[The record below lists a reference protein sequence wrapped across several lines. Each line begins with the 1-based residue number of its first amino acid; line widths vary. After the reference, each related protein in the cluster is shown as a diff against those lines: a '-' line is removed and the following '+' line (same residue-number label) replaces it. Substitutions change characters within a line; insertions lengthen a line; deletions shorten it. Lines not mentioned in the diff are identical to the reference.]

1 MRLFI
6 AAPDIFPGDAV
17 GNHCFGVGR
26 VARRLGYDVSLHAQ
40 HYASDVK
47 PMDVLLDSIT
57 EHDALWV
64 SYSIY
69 DPLLDRL
76 LSLPGRKLCYF
87 HGVTSPDLLR
97 EFEPVTADL
106 CAKSIEQFP
115 RLARFGSLLA
125 NSRFT
130 ASSLAPHIAPDTV
143 RILPPV
149 AADMAVFRHISP
161 ARKQRTIGTPFV
173 LVVVGR
179 VVPHKRIED
188 AIEVVANVRQR
199 GIDARLQ
206 VIGTAPNGQYTGL
219 LVERAQALGVSSFV
233 EFAGMVDDAELFD
246 RFDRAD
252 ALLSVSRHEGFCVP
266 VLEAMHLGLPTFV
279 RDGTA
284 ASEVG
289 AGASFIFTSLAEA
302 ANAIASVAAEPA
314 LAIRAAES
322 GKHRAVA
329 LLHQTSDEVFR
340 AILSSAR

>member
-17 GNHCFGVGR
+17 GNHCFGVAR

-40 HYASDVK
+40 HHAGDVE
-47 PMDVLLDSIT
+47 PMEALFDTID
-57 EHDALWV
+57 DDDMLWV
-64 SYSIY
+64 SYSIH
-69 DPLLDRL
+69 DPLLERVL
-76 LSLPGRKLCYF
+76 ALPGKKLCYF
-87 HGVTSPDLLR
+87 HGVTSPELLR

-115 RLARFGSLLA
+115 LLARFGSLLA

-130 ASSLAPHIAPDTV
+130 AGSLAPYVASEDV

-149 AADMAVFRHISP
+149 AADMAVFRHVSP
-161 ARKQRTIGTPFV
+161 PRTERTAGAPFG
-173 LVVVGR
+173 LLVVGR

-188 AIEVVANVRQR
+188 AIDIVASVRER
-199 GIDARLQ
+199 GVDARLQ
-206 VIGTAPNGQYTGL
+206 VIGTAPNGQYAGF
-219 LVERAQALGVSSFV
+219 LVERAQALGVAPFV
-233 EFAGMVDDAELFD
+233 EFAGMVDDQNLFE

-266 VLEAMHLGLPTFV
+266 VLEAMHLGLPSFV

-289 AGASFIFTSLAEA
+289 AGAAFIFDSSSSAVD
-302 ANAIASVAAEPA
+302 AIAAVASEPA
-314 LAIRAAES
+314 RATHAAASGKRRAA
-322 GKHRAVA
+322 A
-329 LLHQTSDEVFR
+329 LLDETGDDVFR
-340 AILSSAR
+340 AILGSAR

>member
-17 GNHCFGVGR
+17 GNHCFGVAR
-26 VARRLGYDVSLHAQ
+26 VARRLGYDVSLHAR
-40 HYASDVK
+40 HFASGVE
-47 PMDVLLDSIT
+47 PMETLFDGISADDT
-57 EHDALWV
+57 LWV
-64 SYSIY
+64 SYSIH

-76 LSLPGRKLCYF
+76 LALPGKKLCYF
-87 HGVTSPDLLR
+87 HGVTSPELLR

-115 RLARFGSLLA
+115 RLAQFGLLLA

-130 ASSLAPHIAPDTV
+130 AGSLAPHVEPDDV

-149 AADMAVFRHISP
+149 AADMPVFRHVSLP
-161 ARKQRTIGTPFV
+161 RVERTAGAPFV
-173 LVVVGR
+173 LLVVGR

-188 AIEVVANVRQR
+188 AIEIVADVRKR
-199 GIDARLQ
+199 GVDARLQ
-206 VIGTAPNGQYTGL
+206 VVGTAPNGHYAGF
-219 LVERAQALGVSSFV
+219 LVERAQALGVAPFV
-233 EFAGMVDDAELFD
+233 EFAGMVDDGSLFD

-266 VLEAMHLGLPTFV
+266 VLEAMHLGLPSFV

-289 AGASFIFTSLAEA
+289 AGAAFVFDSPSA
-302 ANAIASVAAEPA
+302 AADAICSVAADPA
-314 LAIRAAES
+314 LAARSAASGKRRAA
-322 GKHRAVA
+322 A
-329 LLHQTSDEVFR
+329 LLEQTRDEVFR
-340 AILSSAR
+340 AILSLAR

>member
-17 GNHCFGVGR
+17 GNHCFGVAR

-40 HYASDVK
+40 HYAGNVE
-47 PMDVLLDSIT
+47 PMEALFDTIT
-57 EHDALWV
+57 ADDTLWV
-64 SYSIY
+64 SYSIH
-69 DPLLDRL
+69 DPLLERL
-76 LSLPGRKLCYF
+76 LALPAKKLCYF
-87 HGVTSPDLLR
+87 HGVTSPELLR

-106 CAKSIEQFP
+106 CEKSIEQFP
-115 RLARFGSLLA
+115 RLARFGSTLA

-130 ASSLAPHIAPDTV
+130 AGSLAPHIAPDDV

-149 AADMAVFRHISP
+149 AADMAVFRHVSP
-161 ARKQRTIGTPFV
+161 PRAERAAGAPFV

-188 AIEVVANVRQR
+188 AIEIVASVRER

-206 VIGTAPNGQYTGL
+206 VIGTAPNGQYAGF
-219 LVERAQALGVSSFV
+219 LVERAQALGVAPFV
-233 EFAGMVDDAELFD
+233 EFAGMVDDANLFD

-266 VLEAMHLGLPTFV
+266 VLEAMHLGLPSFV
-279 RDGTA
+279 LDGTA

-289 AGASFIFTSLAEA
+289 AGAAFIFGSLSEA
-302 ANAIASVAAEPA
+302 ADAIASVAADSA
-314 LAIRAAES
+314 LAARAAAS
-322 GKHRAVA
+322 GKRRAAA
-329 LLHQTSDEVFR
+329 LLDQTSDEVFR